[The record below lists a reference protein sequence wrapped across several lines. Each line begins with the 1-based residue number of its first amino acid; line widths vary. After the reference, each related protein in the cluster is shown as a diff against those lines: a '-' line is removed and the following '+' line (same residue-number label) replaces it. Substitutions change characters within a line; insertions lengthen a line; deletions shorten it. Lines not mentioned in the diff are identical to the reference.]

1 MEQGPSARNLASTRV
16 DRSGE
21 RGSLA
26 RVRSVGRGT
35 LDGSEKLPYDVG
47 VRAQIVVA
55 MLVVGAGCADD
66 VVCPAAG
73 AFRLTAPDG
82 FAELGATGTVT
93 IAWQADGASGAT
105 PGASV
110 RLRAIATDG
119 VADIALPPANLEDGQ
134 LVWDGT
140 DGGARVLAAVYR
152 LGGDVARVG
161 GCAGAPITPDDL
173 HVIVVQ
179 GVRLPTAAIEL
190 LGSQSA
196 REIAIT
202 TVTRS
207 TQPLSLAL
215 DPSLA
220 IDGDELEFAA
230 ASIPGEFTPFV
241 RRYPFPSTTTAGA
254 AIPAGS
260 YQLVAQFGG
269 ARFVGPAVSWDPAR

>member
-1 MEQGPSARNLASTRV
+1 M
-16 DRSGE
+16 
-21 RGSLA
+21 
-26 RVRSVGRGT
+26 
-35 LDGSEKLPYDVG
+35 
-47 VRAQIVVA
+47 IV
-55 MLVVGAGCADD
+55 LGGGCADD

-73 AFRLTAPDG
+73 EFRLTAPDG
-82 FAELGATGTVT
+82 FAELGAAGTVT
-93 IAWQADGASGAT
+93 IAWQADGT

-119 VADIALPPANLEDGQ
+119 VADVALPPANLEDGQ
-134 LVWDGT
+134 LAWDGT
-140 DGGARVLAAVYR
+140 DAGARVPPANYR

-161 GCAGAPITPDDL
+161 GCTGAPITPDDL

-202 TVTRS
+202 TINRS
-207 TQPLSLAL
+207 TQALSLAL
-215 DPSLA
+215 DPSLVV
-220 IDGDELEFAA
+220 DGDELEFAA
-230 ASIPGEFTPFV
+230 ASVAGEFTPFV
-241 RRYPFPSTTTAGA
+241 RRYPFPGTTTTGA

-269 ARFVGPAVSWDPAR
+269 ARFVGPTVTWDPAR